1 MTFYLNTQLT
11 VRHDNRLKCTAHG
24 ASWQAI
30 QMHSSR
36 CVMTGHLRAQL
47 FTSAHCYSHQHQ
59 WRKGRP
65 RGAGGVT
72 PWGGAPAER
81 QQYTPQCGAPSMRRP
96 PMRRPPMWRSP
107 NVGLLQC
114 GALPNAA
121 PPHPPRRRPPN
132 WQGWGGGVGGTGRR
146 PKSRGEAL
154 RFCVTPLISTLLST
168 SAHGY
173 PHQHTSIHINTWLFA
188 SAHGYPHQHMAIH
201 ISTW

>member
-72 PWGGAPAER
+72 PWGGGRPQSASNTPPNAAPR
-81 QQYTPQCGAPSMRRP
+81 QCGAPQCGAP
-96 PMRRPPMWRSP
+96 PMWRPPKCGTPPSP
-107 NVGLLQC
+107 TAASPQLAGL
-114 GALPNAA
+114 
-121 PPHPPRRRPPN
+121 
-132 WQGWGGGVGGTGRR
+132 GGGVGGTGRR

-188 SAHGYPHQHMAIH
+188 SAHGYPHQHMVIH
-201 ISTW
+201 TKARGAL

>member
-96 PMRRPPMWRSP
+96 VNAAPPNVALPQCGAPPMWRPPKCGTPPSP
-107 NVGLLQC
+107 TAASPQLAGL
-114 GALPNAA
+114 
-121 PPHPPRRRPPN
+121 
-132 WQGWGGGVGGTGRR
+132 GWGGRGDGAPAEV
-146 PKSRGEAL
+146 SRGGAAIL
-154 RFCVTPLISTLLST
+154 CYATDQHIAIHLSTWLST
-168 SAHGY
+168 SAHEY
-173 PHQHTSIHINTWLFA
+173 PH
-188 SAHGYPHQHMAIH
+188 
-201 ISTW
+201 